1 MYDSI
6 RNRSNN
12 TNITVSF
19 RLNYSNNY
27 SKYSSPTAS
36 PFSTNIKHTGIFDN
50 YSFTNTIKFSLQDG
64 LPPEKLHQKTSS
76 TLGHICVTQYE
87 LCSNTRP
94 TDLTNII
101 NVVCCLLPRNIH
113 ITHNNFWGYSKSQR
127 IPCWQ
132 EIEYFCTPCTL
143 RAFAHCSFLL
153 TSYREFQH
161 IRDT

>member
-19 RLNYSNNY
+19 R
-27 SKYSSPTAS
+27 
-36 PFSTNIKHTGIFDN
+36 
-50 YSFTNTIKFSLQDG
+50 FTNTPTITPNTHPQQHLLFLQTSNTQAFLTITHLQILSNFHYRMDYHQRNYIK
-64 LPPEKLHQKTSS
+64 KTSP

-127 IPCWQ
+127 IPCRQ
-132 EIEYFCTPCTL
+132 EIEYLCTPYQT
-143 RAFAHCSFLL
+143 
-153 TSYREFQH
+153 
-161 IRDT
+161 